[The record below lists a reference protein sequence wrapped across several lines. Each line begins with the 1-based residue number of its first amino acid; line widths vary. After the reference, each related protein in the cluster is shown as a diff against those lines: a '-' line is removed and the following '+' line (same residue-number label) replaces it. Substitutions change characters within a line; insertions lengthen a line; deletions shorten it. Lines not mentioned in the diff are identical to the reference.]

1 MLSRSADLF
10 ETSPYKHAAE
20 MPLPV
25 QVHDGIILV
34 CGHAVLKF
42 RIRTSSKAI
51 LARARDEWGPG
62 IITDKEGYA
71 VTEESPVLVAD
82 QYEYQSPSAS
92 KTAVLK

>member
-1 MLSRSADLF
+1 MLSQSADLF

-20 MPLPV
+20 LPLLA
-25 QVHDGIILV
+25 QVHDGIFLI

-42 RIRTSSKAI
+42 RIGTSSKSI

-62 IITDKEGYA
+62 VITDKEGYA

-82 QYEYQSPSAS
+82 QYAYQIPSAS
-92 KTAVLK
+92 KTAVRK